1 MGCSGESLSDSIRS
15 DSSVNL
21 TPRNGVSRFSIL
33 CGFVMLDVY
42 WLYLTF
48 SSLVINPVR
57 VLVVNSQTGRHL
69 LSGQIGSLAVTIAWS
84 EVQLAVLLS
93 LFVFALATLVADAA
107 GKMLA
112 NSGWADSGR
121 LVLATSAADE

>member
-1 MGCSGESLSDSIRS
+1 MECSDENLSDSIAS

-21 TPRNGVSRFSIL
+21 RSRKVVSRLSIL

-48 SSLVINPVR
+48 LSHVMNPVS
-57 VLVVNSQTGRHL
+57 VFVVNSQTGRHL
-69 LSGQIGSLAVTIAWS
+69 QSGQIGSLAVTVAWS

-93 LFVFALATLVADAA
+93 LFVFALATLVADAG

-112 NSGWADSGR
+112 NSASASSAR
-121 LVLATSAADE
+121 LALATTAAG

>member
-1 MGCSGESLSDSIRS
+1 MECSAESLSDSIGS
-15 DSSVNL
+15 DSNMTL
-21 TPRNGVSRFSIL
+21 TSKKGVSRFSIL

-112 NSGWADSGR
+112 NSGWAGSGR
-121 LVLATSAADE
+121 LALATSAADE

>member
-1 MGCSGESLSDSIRS
+1 MECSAESLSDSIRS
-15 DSSVNL
+15 DSSVNV
-21 TPRNGVSRFSIL
+21 TSRNGLSRFSIL

-48 SSLVINPVR
+48 LSHVMNPVS
-57 VLVVNSQTGRHL
+57 VFVVDSQTGLHL
-69 LSGQIGSLAVTIAWS
+69 LSGQIGSLAVTVAWS
-84 EVQLAVLLS
+84 EVWLAVLLS

-112 NSGWADSGR
+112 NSASASSSR
-121 LVLATSAADE
+121 LALATRAAA